1 MLIFE
6 SKGFETKTCGKWI
19 MSGEHSV
26 LRGCPAL
33 VFPLL
38 SRQLDLFYRPGQGDL
53 KLELTGPYGQEL
65 HMLFWGVL
73 ERVCELK
80 KISRSSLTGDICL
93 KNSIPVG
100 AGMGASA
107 AFCVAMT
114 KWFQSLGYVETQEV
128 YEFSRQLENLFHG
141 ESSGVDIAVALS
153 TKPLIFTR
161 GQERTDFT
169 PVWQPKLYISY
180 SDKRGVTVDC
190 VTKVKNLLSAHSH
203 LGEKIDREM
212 GRSVKACIEALS
224 SNDPNNIEM
233 LAEGIDQAASCFH
246 QWGLTE
252 GAAEKHMQWLQDQG
266 ALAVK
271 PTGSGGGGYI
281 LSLWDEEPPAAL
293 HEKLIP
299 CF

>member
-1 MLIFE
+1 MSVE
-6 SKGFETKTCGKWI
+6 NKSFETRTCGKWI
-19 MSGEHSV
+19 LSGEHAV

-38 SRQLDLFYRPGQGDL
+38 SRHLDLSYKPSNEGL
-53 KLELTGPYGQEL
+53 KLELLGPHGEEL
-65 HMLFWGVL
+65 QLLFWGVL

-80 KISRSSLTGDICL
+80 KISRNSLSGEL
-93 KNSIPVG
+93 QLRNGIPVG

-114 KWFQSLGYVETQEV
+114 RWFESLGYVETAEV
-128 YEFSRQLENLFHG
+128 YEFSRQLENIFHG

-153 TKPLIFTR
+153 AQPLIFTR
-161 GQERTDFT
+161 GKERIDFS
-169 PVWQPKLYISY
+169 PAWQPRAYISY
-180 SDKRGVTVDC
+180 SEKRGVTLDC
-190 VTKVKNLLSAHSH
+190 VTKVKNLISAHPH

-212 GRSVKACIEALS
+212 RRSVQTCTAALS
-224 SNDPNNIEM
+224 SNEADNIDM
-233 LAEGIDQAASCFH
+233 LAEGIDQAATCFH

-252 GAAEKHMQWLQDQG
+252 GAAEKHMTWLQDQG

-281 LSLWDEEPPAAL
+281 LSLWDQEPPAEL
-293 HEKLIP
+293 KEKLIP

>member
-1 MLIFE
+1 MNLANK
-6 SKGFETKTCGKWI
+6 SFETRTCGKWI
-19 MSGEHSV
+19 MSGEHAV

-38 SRQLDLFYRPGQGDL
+38 SRHLDLSYKPSTEGL
-53 KLELTGPYGQEL
+53 KLELLGPYGDEL
-65 HMLFWGVL
+65 QLLFWGVL

-80 KISRSSLTGDICL
+80 NISRNSLSGTLQLRNG
-93 KNSIPVG
+93 IPVG

-114 KWFQSLGYVETQEV
+114 RWFESLGYVENAEV
-128 YEFSRQLENLFHG
+128 YEFSRQLENIFHG

-153 TKPLIFTR
+153 AQPLIFTR
-161 GQERTDFT
+161 GKERIDFN
-169 PVWQPKLYISY
+169 PAWQPRAFISY
-180 SDKRGVTVDC
+180 SEKRGVTLDC
-190 VTKVKNLLSAHSH
+190 VTKVKNLLSAHPH

-212 GRSVKACIEALS
+212 RRSVQTCTAALS
-224 SNDPNNIEM
+224 SVEADNIDM
-233 LAEGIDQAASCFH
+233 LAEGIDQAATCFH

-252 GAAEKHMQWLQDQG
+252 GAAEKHMTWLQDQG

-281 LSLWDEEPPAAL
+281 LSLWNEEPPAEL
-293 HEKLIP
+293 KEKLIP

>member
-1 MLIFE
+1 
-6 SKGFETKTCGKWI
+6 

-26 LRGCPAL
+26 LRGCSAL

-38 SRQLDLFYRPGQGDL
+38 SRQLDLSYKAGPGEL
-53 KLELTGPYGQEL
+53 KLELVGSHGPEL
-65 HMLFWGVL
+65 QLLFWGVL

-80 KISRSSLTGDICL
+80 KISRSSLSGDLLIN
-93 KNSIPVG
+93 NSIPVG

-107 AFCVAMT
+107 AFCVAVT
-114 KWFQSLGYVETQEV
+114 RWFESLGYVKADEV

-153 TKPLIFTR
+153 AKPLIFTR
-161 GQERTDFT
+161 GQERADFV
-169 PVWQPKLYISY
+169 PAWQPKLFISY

-190 VTKVKNLLSAHSH
+190 VNKVKKLIEAHPH

-212 GRSVKACIEALS
+212 NRSVQTCITALS
-224 SNDPNNIEM
+224 SPGKDQVDR
-233 LAEGIDQAASCFH
+233 LAEGIDQAAGCFH

-252 GAAEKHMQWLQDQG
+252 GAAEKHMQWLQEQG

-281 LSLWDEEPPAAL
+281 LSLWDEEPAPATR
-293 HEKLIP
+293 EKLIS

>member
-1 MLIFE
+1 
-6 SKGFETKTCGKWI
+6 
-19 MSGEHSV
+19 MSGEHAV

-38 SRQLDLFYRPGQGDL
+38 SRHLDLSYQPSDESL
-53 KLELTGPYGQEL
+53 KLELLGPYGEEL
-65 HMLFWGVL
+65 QLLFWGVL

-80 KISRSSLTGDICL
+80 KISRNSLSGVL
-93 KNSIPVG
+93 QLRNSIPVG

-114 KWFQSLGYVETQEV
+114 RWFESLGYVESSEV
-128 YEFSRQLENLFHG
+128 YEFSRQLENIFHG

-153 TKPLIFTR
+153 AQPLIFTR
-161 GQERTDFT
+161 GKERIDFS
-169 PVWQPKLYISY
+169 PAWHPRAYISY
-180 SDKRGVTVDC
+180 SEKRGVTLDC
-190 VTKVKNLLSAHSH
+190 VTKVKNLLSAHPH

-212 GRSVKACIEALS
+212 RRSVQTCTVALS
-224 SNDPNNIEM
+224 SKDADNIDM
-233 LAEGIDQAASCFH
+233 LAEGIDQAATCFH

-252 GAAEKHMQWLQDQG
+252 GAAEKHMTWLQDQG

-281 LSLWDEEPPAAL
+281 LSLWDQEPPAEMK
-293 HEKLIP
+293 EKLIP

>member
-1 MLIFE
+1 MKSFV
-6 SKGFETKTCGKWI
+6 TKTCGKWI
-19 MSGEHSV
+19 LSGEHSV

-33 VFPLL
+33 VFPLRD
-38 SRQLDLFYRPGQGDL
+38 RQLELFYEPSKGEL
-53 KLELTGPYGQEL
+53 KLELVGSHGQEL
-65 HMLFWGVL
+65 QLLFWGVL

-80 KISRSSLTGDICL
+80 KISRGSLSGELRIT
-93 KNSIPVG
+93 NSIPVG

-107 AFCVAMT
+107 AFCVAIT
-114 KWFQSLGYVETQEV
+114 RWFENLGHVPASEI

-153 TKPLIFTR
+153 EKPLIFTR
-161 GQERTDFT
+161 GKERSDFT
-169 PVWQPKLYISY
+169 PAWQPKMYISY

-190 VTKVKNLLSAHSH
+190 VNKVKNLLLKHPH

-212 GRSVKACIEALS
+212 LQSVQACIKALS
-224 SNDPNNIEM
+224 SLDEDRINK
-233 LAEGIDQAASCFH
+233 LAEGIDQAAACFQ

-252 GAAEKHMQWLQDQG
+252 GSTEKHMQWLQEQG

-281 LSLWDEEPPAAL
+281 LSLWEEDPPL
-293 HEKLIP
+293 LIREKLIS

>member
-1 MLIFE
+1 MK
-6 SKGFETKTCGKWI
+6 SFETTTCGKWI
-19 MSGEHSV
+19 MSGEHAV

-33 VFPLL
+33 VFPLV
-38 SRQLDLFYRPGQGDL
+38 SRHLDLLYAPSSDEL
-53 KLELTGPYGQEL
+53 KLVLEGPHGEELKL
-65 HMLFWGVL
+65 LFWGVL

-80 KISRSSLTGDICL
+80 KISRNSLRGEL
-93 KNSIPVG
+93 RLRNSIPVG

-114 KWFQSLGYVETQEV
+114 RWFESLGYVKAPEV

-141 ESSGVDIAVALS
+141 ESSGVDIAVAMS
-153 TKPLIFTR
+153 AQPLIFTR
-161 GQERTDFT
+161 DKDRSDFF
-169 PVWQPKLYISY
+169 PAWQPKAFISY
-180 SDKRGVTVDC
+180 SEKRGVTLDC
-190 VTKVKNLLSAHSH
+190 VTKVKNLISAHPN

-212 GRSVKACIEALS
+212 RRSVQTCIAALS
-224 SNDPNNIEM
+224 SSDVDNIDM
-233 LAEGIDQAASCFH
+233 LAEGIDQAATCFH

-252 GAAEKHMQWLQDQG
+252 GPAEKHMTWLQDQG

-281 LSLWDEEPPAAL
+281 LSLWDEGPPFEL
-293 HEKLIP
+293 RNQLIP

>member
-1 MLIFE
+1 
-6 SKGFETKTCGKWI
+6 
-19 MSGEHSV
+19 MSGEHAV

-38 SRQLDLFYRPGQGDL
+38 SRHLDLAYKPSEEGL
-53 KLELTGPYGQEL
+53 KLELLGPYGEEL
-65 HMLFWGVL
+65 QLLFWGVL

-80 KISRSSLTGDICL
+80 KISRNALSGTLQLRNG
-93 KNSIPVG
+93 IPVG

-114 KWFQSLGYVETQEV
+114 RWFESLGYVEGAEV
-128 YEFSRQLENLFHG
+128 YEFSRQLENIFHG

-153 TKPLIFTR
+153 AQPLIFTR
-161 GQERTDFT
+161 GKERIDFN
-169 PVWQPKLYISY
+169 PAWQPRAYISY
-180 SDKRGVTVDC
+180 SEKRGVTLDC
-190 VTKVKNLLSAHSH
+190 VTKVKNLLNAHPH

-212 GRSVKACIEALS
+212 RRSVQTCTAALS
-224 SNDPNNIEM
+224 SVDVDNIDM
-233 LAEGIDQAASCFH
+233 LAEGIDQAAACFH

-252 GAAEKHMQWLQDQG
+252 GAAEKHMTWLQDQG

-281 LSLWDEEPPAAL
+281 LSLWDEEPPVEL
-293 HEKLIP
+293 KEKLIP

>member
-1 MLIFE
+1 MSLGNK
-6 SKGFETKTCGKWI
+6 SFETRTCGKWI
-19 MSGEHSV
+19 MSGEHAV

-38 SRQLDLFYRPGQGDL
+38 SRQLDLSYKPIDEGL
-53 KLELTGPYGQEL
+53 KLELLGPHGEDLQL
-65 HMLFWGVL
+65 LFWGVL

-80 KISRSSLTGDICL
+80 KISRNSLSGTLQLRNG
-93 KNSIPVG
+93 IPVG

-114 KWFQSLGYVETQEV
+114 RWFESLGYVKAGEV
-128 YEFSRQLENLFHG
+128 YEFSRQLENIFHG

-153 TKPLIFTR
+153 AQPLIFTR
-161 GQERTDFT
+161 DKERIDFN
-169 PVWQPKLYISY
+169 PAWQPRAYISY
-180 SDKRGVTVDC
+180 SEKRGVTLDC
-190 VTKVKNLLSAHSH
+190 VTKVKNLLSAHPH

-212 GRSVKACIEALS
+212 RRSVQTCTAALS
-224 SNDPNNIEM
+224 SKEADNIDL
-233 LAEGIDQAASCFH
+233 LAEGIDQAATCFH

-252 GAAEKHMQWLQDQG
+252 GAAEKHMTWLQDQG

-281 LSLWDEEPPAAL
+281 LSLWDEEPPAEL
-293 HEKLIP
+293 REKLIP

>member
-1 MLIFE
+1 MNLANK
-6 SKGFETKTCGKWI
+6 SFETRTCGKWI
-19 MSGEHSV
+19 MSGEHAV

-38 SRQLDLFYRPGQGDL
+38 SRHLDLSYKPSTEGL
-53 KLELTGPYGQEL
+53 KLELLGPYGDEL
-65 HMLFWGVL
+65 QLLFWGVL

-80 KISRSSLTGDICL
+80 NISRNSLSGTLQLRNG
-93 KNSIPVG
+93 IPVG

-114 KWFQSLGYVETQEV
+114 RWFESLGYVENAEV
-128 YEFSRQLENLFHG
+128 YEFSRQLENIFHG

-153 TKPLIFTR
+153 AQPLIFTR
-161 GQERTDFT
+161 GKERIDFN
-169 PVWQPKLYISY
+169 PAWQPRAYISY
-180 SDKRGVTVDC
+180 SEKRGVTLDC
-190 VTKVKNLLSAHSH
+190 VTKVKNLLSAHPH

-212 GRSVKACIEALS
+212 RRSVQTCTAALS
-224 SNDPNNIEM
+224 SVEADNIDM
-233 LAEGIDQAASCFH
+233 LAEGIDQAATCFH

-252 GAAEKHMQWLQDQG
+252 GAAEKHMTWLQDQG

-281 LSLWDEEPPAAL
+281 LSLWNEEPPAEL
-293 HEKLIP
+293 NEKLIP

>member
-1 MLIFE
+1 MNLANK
-6 SKGFETKTCGKWI
+6 SFETRTCGKWI
-19 MSGEHSV
+19 MSGEHAV

-38 SRQLDLFYRPGQGDL
+38 SRHLDLSYRPSTEGL
-53 KLELTGPYGQEL
+53 KLELLGPYGDEL
-65 HMLFWGVL
+65 QLLFWGVL

-80 KISRSSLTGDICL
+80 NISRNSLSGTLQLRNG
-93 KNSIPVG
+93 IPVG

-114 KWFQSLGYVETQEV
+114 RWFESLGYVENAEV
-128 YEFSRQLENLFHG
+128 YEFSRQLENIFHG

-153 TKPLIFTR
+153 AQPLIFTR
-161 GQERTDFT
+161 GKERIDFN
-169 PVWQPKLYISY
+169 PAWQPRAFISY
-180 SDKRGVTVDC
+180 SEKRGVTLDC
-190 VTKVKNLLSAHSH
+190 VTKVKNLLSAHPH

-212 GRSVKACIEALS
+212 RRSVQTCTAALS
-224 SNDPNNIEM
+224 SVEADNIDM
-233 LAEGIDQAASCFH
+233 LAEGIDQAATCFH

-252 GAAEKHMQWLQDQG
+252 GAAEKHMTWLQDQG

-281 LSLWDEEPPAAL
+281 LSLWNEEPPAEL
-293 HEKLIP
+293 KEKLIP